1 MRLTYICATVL
12 SSVLAFLAAYF
23 WYRSAAIDIPNR
35 LLTVD
40 QALSIPPDTMAA
52 LQASA
57 TWSQRGAMSAG
68 AAAIVAGIAGILS
81 LAL

>member
-1 MRLTYICATVL
+1 MRYAYICSTVL
-12 SSVLAFLAAYF
+12 SSALAFLAAYF
-23 WYRSAAIDIPNR
+23 WYRSAVIDIPNR

-40 QALSIPPDTMAA
+40 QEMSIPPDTMAA

-57 TWSQRGAMSAG
+57 MWSQRGAMSAG
-68 AAAIVAGIAGILS
+68 AAAIIAGVAGLLS

>member
-23 WYRSAAIDIPNR
+23 WYRSAAVAIPNR
-35 LLTVD
+35 PLTID
-40 QALSIPPDTMAA
+40 QTLSIPPDTMAA

-57 TWSQRGAMSAG
+57 MWSQRGAMSAG
-68 AAAIVAGIAGILS
+68 AAAIVAGIAGLLS